1 MFYYGIEKEEIAT
14 GFALAMT
21 RRVIWERFPPLIGDK
36 MLAMTEE
43 KTPHNDKIAPF
54 VIASDQRERGNLV
67 VDLRKV
73 GIASSLHSSQ

>member
-14 GFALAMT
+14 GFA
-21 RRVIWERFPPLIGDK
+21 
-36 MLAMTEE
+36 LAMTEE